1 MRLEYE
7 LPDGAIGAA
16 SSLSDSTADEPL
28 TLSSLNAVRGLAP
41 RLLVVARRAE
51 APRASVSGRPFG
63 RRPHALPSIRRRS
76 PAVVLVDSLKGR

>member
-28 TLSSLNAVRGLAP
+28 TLSSLAVRGLAP

-51 APRASVSGRPFG
+51 ARRASVGGRPFG
-63 RRPHALPSIRRRS
+63 RRPHTLPSIRRRS

>member
-28 TLSSLNAVRGLAP
+28 TFSSSSAARGLVP
-41 RLLVVARRAE
+41 RLLVVARRVE
-51 APRASVSGRPFG
+51 ARRVSVGGRPFG
-63 RRPHALPSIRRRS
+63 RRPHTLPSTRRRS